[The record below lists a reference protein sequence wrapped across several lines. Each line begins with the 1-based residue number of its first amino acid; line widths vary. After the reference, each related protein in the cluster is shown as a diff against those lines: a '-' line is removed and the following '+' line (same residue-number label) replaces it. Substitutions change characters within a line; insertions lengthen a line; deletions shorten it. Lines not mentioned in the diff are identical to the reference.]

1 LQTPEELED
10 AAKYSQVSPAAVM
23 ALLLGLASPLALV
36 GPLFFFVPAAAIG
49 VAIVALGK
57 IRQSEGALTGTT
69 LARLAMGLA
78 LAFTAAA
85 LVRASVR
92 DELLKRQAA
101 ETGRRWLGLLADG
114 RIEEARSLLSGDGAG
129 GLLPPRSMDQQPR
142 PQEDQEELIL
152 EQLRSDALT
161 RSLAGKEVSLEEVA
175 GLTFDGPKTI
185 VGSSYLIGEAGAA
198 ARRRVQLQLVRLT
211 FYEQEGKPWRVDRWS
226 TSEASAATPTSK

>member
-10 AAKYSQVSPAAVM
+10 AARYSQVSPAAVM

-36 GPLFFFVPAAAIG
+36 GPLFFFIPLAAVG
-49 VAIVALGK
+49 VALLALGK
-57 IRQSEGALTGTT
+57 IRRSEAALTGTT
-69 LARLAMGLA
+69 LARLAIGLA
-78 LAFTAAA
+78 LLFTSAA
-85 LVRASVR
+85 LVRSSVR

-114 RIEEARSLLSGDGAG
+114 RIEEARSLLTGDGAG

-142 PQEDQEELIL
+142 PQEEQEELIL

-161 RSLAGKEVSLEEVA
+161 RSLAGKEVSPEGVA

-185 VGSSYLIGEAGAA
+185 VGSAYLFGDPGAD
-198 ARRRVQLQLVRLT
+198 ARRRVQLQLVRLK
-211 FYEQEGKPWRVDRWS
+211 FYEQEGEPWRIDRWS
-226 TSEASAATPTSK
+226 TSDATSAPGPK